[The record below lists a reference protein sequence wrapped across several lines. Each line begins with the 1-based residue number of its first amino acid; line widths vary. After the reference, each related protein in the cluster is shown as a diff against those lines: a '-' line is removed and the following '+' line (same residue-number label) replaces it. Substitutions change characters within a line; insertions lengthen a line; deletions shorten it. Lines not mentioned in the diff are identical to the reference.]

1 MASLNTQ
8 FDLIRQ
14 SATVAVADRVTNLR
28 AQGRAIIGLQT
39 GDPDFV
45 TPRPVMDAALA
56 AMQAGATHYG
66 PSRGSLELRRAIAD
80 KMARVNDVRYDPEN
94 EILATHGAIH
104 AYYCA
109 IQSILNPGDEVLIPD
124 PSWATHSNM
133 VNMLRGKAVRVPAPA
148 ENGFIP
154 PLEAWEQA
162 LTPQTR
168 AIVVNWPSN
177 PTGAVAPR
185 EYLLELAHI
194 AIRHDLWIISD
205 EVYEYL
211 VYDGI
216 THTCIASLPG
226 MKERALVLNSLSKT
240 YAMTGWR
247 VGYLTAPQTVIER
260 ALKAS
265 QNAITCLSPFI
276 QKAATFA
283 LSDPGVQQAAR
294 EMREAY
300 AQRRQLVLRLVRE
313 HGPSPVKITPPDGAF
328 YFFMDMRSLDIPS
341 IEICESLLEE
351 ASVALVPGVAFGEQG
366 EGFVRMTIAAS
377 QAEIETGFKAILK
390 WAERSNEYSKFD
402 IRKSEDRPTHIEC
415 PTSNI

>member
-39 GDPDFV
+39 GDPDFA
-45 TPRPVMDAALA
+45 TPPAVMDAALA
-56 AMQAGATHYG
+56 AMRGGATHYG

-80 KMARVNDVRYDPEN
+80 KISRVNDVRYDPES
-94 EILATHGAIH
+94 EILATHGAVH

-109 IQSILNPGDEVLIPD
+109 IQAILNPGDEVLISD

-133 VNMLRGKAVRVPAPA
+133 VAMLRGKAVRVPAPA

-154 PLEAWEQA
+154 SLEAWEQA

-177 PTGAVAPR
+177 PTGTVAPH
-185 EYLLELAHI
+185 EYLLELVKLAV
-194 AIRHDLWIISD
+194 RHDLWIVSD

-211 VYDGI
+211 VYDGV

-247 VGYLTAPQTVIER
+247 VGYLTAPQAVIER

-265 QNAITCLSPFI
+265 QNAITCLAPFI
-276 QKAATFA
+276 QKAAAFA
-283 LSDPGVQQAAR
+283 LSDPGVQQAAG

-300 AQRRQLVLRLVRE
+300 ARRRELVLHLARE
-313 HGPSPVKITPPDGAF
+313 HGPSPVKITAPDGAF
-328 YFFMDMRSLDIPS
+328 YFFMDMRSLSIPS
-341 IEICESLLEE
+341 TEICEALLEE

-377 QAEIETGFKAILK
+377 EEDIQAGFKAILK
-390 WAERSNEYSKFD
+390 WAEKR
-402 IRKSEDRPTHIEC
+402 
-415 PTSNI
+415 

>member
-39 GDPDFV
+39 GDPDFA
-45 TPRPVMDAALA
+45 TPPAVMDAALA
-56 AMQAGATHYG
+56 AMRGGATHYG

-80 KMARVNDVRYDPEN
+80 KISRVNDVRYDPES
-94 EILATHGAIH
+94 EILATHGAVH

-109 IQSILNPGDEVLIPD
+109 IQAILNPGDEVLISD

-133 VNMLRGKAVRVPAPA
+133 VAMLRGKAVRVPAPA

-154 PLEAWEQA
+154 SLEAWEQA

-177 PTGAVAPR
+177 PTGTVAPH
-185 EYLLELAHI
+185 EYLLELVKLAV
-194 AIRHDLWIISD
+194 RHDLWIVSD

-211 VYDGI
+211 VYDGVR
-216 THTCIASLPG
+216 HTCIASLPG

-247 VGYLTAPQTVIER
+247 VGYLTAPQAVIER

-265 QNAITCLSPFI
+265 QNAITCLAPFI
-276 QKAATFA
+276 QKAAAFA
-283 LSDPGVQQAAR
+283 LSDPGVQQAAG

-300 AQRRQLVLRLVRE
+300 ARRRELVLHLARE
-313 HGPSPVKITPPDGAF
+313 HGPSPVKITAPDGAF
-328 YFFMDMRSLDIPS
+328 YFFMDMRSLNIPS
-341 IEICESLLEE
+341 TEICEALLEE

-377 QAEIETGFKAILK
+377 EEDIQAGFKAILK
-390 WAERSNEYSKFD
+390 WAEKR
-402 IRKSEDRPTHIEC
+402 
-415 PTSNI
+415 